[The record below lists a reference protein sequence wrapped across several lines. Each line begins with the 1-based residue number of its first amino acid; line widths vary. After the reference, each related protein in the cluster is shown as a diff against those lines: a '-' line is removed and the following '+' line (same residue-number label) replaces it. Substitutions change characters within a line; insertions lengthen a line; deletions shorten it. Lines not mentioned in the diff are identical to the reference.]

1 MKNLTILFTSCG
13 HEAFEGALDSMRT
26 NGERNI
32 RVIGADANQT
42 SHGLYMSDAAYLVPR
57 DTDPR
62 YIPAIIDI
70 CKKEKV
76 DVIYPL
82 ASGGQSVFYGHE
94 SAFGI
99 PILVQPREGLEI
111 ADNKFLLCKFAEK
124 HNIDAPQVFEVK
136 TWDDV
141 QNAAS
146 ALGFPEKPFV
156 LKRHKSSGAKGL
168 KIIYDTLDPM
178 ERFMSRENQRI
189 SMEELRFH
197 LLKLSEWPQM
207 HVAEYL
213 PGNEYSVD
221 VLCKE
226 GKIYATVVR
235 KRYSAIGGSSKV
247 AEVVDEEDLSNCSTK
262 LAQALKLTYIVNLQW
277 RRDAKGTPKIMEINP
292 RIPATIHQTIK
303 AGVNMPYMAVKLA
316 LGEEII
322 VPKEKLGTMVIKYY
336 GSVFIQKIDLLNPYT
351 QI

>member
-1 MKNLTILFTSCG
+1 MKNLTVLFTSCG

-32 RVIGADANQT
+32 RVIGADANKV
-42 SHGLYMSDAAYLVPR
+42 SHGLYMADAAYLVPR
-57 DTDPR
+57 DTDPQ
-62 YIPAIIDI
+62 YIRTIADI

-82 ASGGQSVFYGHE
+82 ASGGQSIFYGYE
-94 SAFGI
+94 NALGI

-111 ADNKFLLCKFAEK
+111 ADNKFLLCKFARK
-124 HNIDAPQVFEVK
+124 HNIGAPDVFEVA
-136 TWDDV
+136 TWDDI
-141 QNAAS
+141 QKAAL
-146 ALGFPEKPFV
+146 AVGFPEKPFV

-168 KIIYDTLDPM
+168 KIIYNTLDPM
-178 ERFMSRENQRI
+178 ERFMSRENQHMSI
-189 SMEELRFH
+189 EELKFH
-197 LLKLSEWPQM
+197 ILKLQKWPQM

-226 GKIYATVVR
+226 KRVYATIVR

-247 AEVVDEEDLSNCSTK
+247 AEVVDEEDLKMLSIN
-262 LAQALKLTYIVNLQW
+262 LAQALKLTYVVNLQW

-303 AGVNMPYMAVKLA
+303 AGVNMPYLAVKLA
-316 LGEEII
+316 LNEEITI
-322 VPKEKLGTMVIKYY
+322 PKEQLGTMVIKYY
-336 GSVFIQKIDLLNPYT
+336 GSVFIQKVDLLTPFT
-351 QI
+351 QT